1 MQMKTAL
8 VLSTYNGSRY
18 IEEQLDSIRQQTRS
32 VDCVAIRDDCS
43 TDGTPAIVEQYIR
56 DRALYNW
63 SVCRNSHNQG
73 WKKNFHELIASADGD
88 LIFLCDQDDI
98 WLPNKVEEMAAIMEA
113 SEGVDVLACS
123 VSPFYESGSQKVS
136 GEKAMARE
144 SSGRLRSQTVD
155 PKSVYV
161 QRPGCSY
168 CIRRSFVTQIAP
180 YWNDNWA
187 HDAILWI
194 LAEVKGSLALY
205 DRVLVR
211 FRRHEGNAS
220 AREKMTR
227 IRRLEDLNHLIERV
241 DVMERFGND
250 FGYLTP
256 DKADELEDI
265 RFWLEARIRFLKN
278 CGMSDLIKT
287 IAGSD
292 HYLTS
297 KGFPVDAALAVFR
310 NAAL

>member
-8 VLSTYNGSRY
+8 VLSTYNGSCY
-18 IEEQLDSIRQQTRS
+18 IEEQLDSIQQQTRS

-43 TDGTPAIVEQYIR
+43 TDGTPTIVERYIR
-56 DRALYNW
+56 DHALYSW
-63 SVCRNSHNQG
+63 SFCKNNRNQG
-73 WKKNFHELIASADGD
+73 WKKNFHELIVSTDGD
-88 LIFLCDQDDI
+88 IIFLCDQDDI
-98 WLPNKVEEMAAIMEA
+98 WLSNKIEEMATIMETN
-113 SEGVDVLACS
+113 EDVDVLACS
-123 VSPFYESGSQKVS
+123 VSPFYESGSEKVS
-136 GEKAMARE
+136 GEKEMARE
-144 SSGRLRSQTVD
+144 SSGRLRYQKVD
-155 PKSVYV
+155 NKSVYV

-168 CIRRSFVTQIAP
+168 CVRRSFVTQIEP
-180 YWNDNWA
+180 YWNDEWA

-205 DRVLVR
+205 DRALVR

-227 IRRLEDLNHLIERV
+227 VRRLEDLNHLIERI
-241 DVMERFGND
+241 DLMERFGND

-256 DKADELEDI
+256 DKTAELEDM
-265 RFWLEARIRFLKN
+265 RFWLEARIRFLQK
-278 CGMSDLIKT
+278 CRISDLLET
-287 IAGSD
+287 IAGRE

-310 NAAL
+310 NAVL